1 MLIFCSASVYQC
13 EENTIKLGLFS
24 INNTYLFVYS
34 THLFNLKRYSFLFFC
49 ICVCVC
55 EWMCVTYVSQRVCIC
70 MSVSVCVFMTQYVQ
84 RTDDNFV
91 FVCDMCVIHVS
102 HSIYVES
109 NFLEVHSLLPP
120 VFEEE
125 SLLLFLLLC

>member
-1 MLIFCSASVYQC
+1 MCY
-13 EENTIKLGLFS
+13 
-24 INNTYLFVYS
+24 
-34 THLFNLKRYSFLFFC
+34 
-49 ICVCVC
+49 ICVTV
-55 EWMCVTYVSQRVCIC
+55 YVCIC
-70 MSVSVCVFMTQYVQ
+70 MSVSVCVLMTQYVQ

-102 HSIYVES
+102 HSMYVES

-125 SLLLFLLLC
+125 SL